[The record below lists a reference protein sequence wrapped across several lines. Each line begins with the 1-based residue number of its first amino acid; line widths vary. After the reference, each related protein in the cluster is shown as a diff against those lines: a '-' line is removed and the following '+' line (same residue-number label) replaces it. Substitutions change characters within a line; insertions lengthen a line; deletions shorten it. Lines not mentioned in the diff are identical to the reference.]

1 MTVRSVYSPGSL
13 TGNEGV
19 GSHLGIPWPVAR
31 IRPGFHAEIR
41 GSGVVHVFLTDSLIA
56 GCVFSGPGV
65 RKGGSLRVGGRS
77 RKLRPVLY

>member
-19 GSHLGIPWPVAR
+19 GSRPGIPWPVAR
-31 IRPGFHAEIR
+31 IQPGFHAEIP
-41 GSGVVHVFLTDSLIA
+41 GSGAVFLFLKYSLRA
-56 GCVFSGPGV
+56 VYVFSGPGV